1 MRWIVHTVWKVRQQH
16 LRRSSSFRVEELEED
31 ILRFSEEPYYICVFR
46 FCKFPFLVSPRNV
59 NKYIRNNIKI
69 LPKRFYDR
77 LPACVYMLPANSSSD
92 CIAMAMAATAIMAP
106 APAPTAAAAM
116 AGHIEVHRI

>member
-59 NKYIRNNIKI
+59 NK
-69 LPKRFYDR
+69 FYDR

-92 CIAMAMAATAIMAP
+92 CIAMAMAAAAVMAP

-116 AGHIEVHRI
+116 AGHIEVHRT